1 MLFPQ
6 QELNNNNVETYTQTL
21 DAGGECE
28 YITGFNRWGAS
39 VMKLGSPPFVGWRR
53 LISAI
58 AIIVGCLFAPAY
70 CQTPD
75 VALLLQQTP
84 AKGGV
89 MTPIAGVYHFELNS
103 EVTLTAVPKPGYQF
117 VYWLG
122 DVSDPAAT
130 NTIVYLDKPKVIIAV
145 FEQSEYGVLAAE
157 EGMPGGGGGGG
168 GLVTT
173 VANYGQTGGI
183 SGGWRRRGKPENKQ
197 VCIFE
202 RNRSDTRTRH
212 GCIVSSG

>member
-1 MLFPQ
+1 
-6 QELNNNNVETYTQTL
+6 
-21 DAGGECE
+21 
-28 YITGFNRWGAS
+28 
-39 VMKLGSPPFVGWRR
+39 MKLGSPPFVGWRG

-58 AIIVGCLFAPAY
+58 AIIVGWLFAPAY

-130 NTIVYLDKPKVIIAV
+130 NTIVYLDKTKIIIAV
-145 FEQSEYGVLAAE
+145 FEQSEYGVLAGE

-168 GLVTT
+168 GGAGGVKPKLRKPVYPKSSEVIPEPATGVLLVLGSLF
-173 VANYGQTGGI
+173 AFA
-183 SGGWRRRGKPENKQ
+183 RRGVK
-197 VCIFE
+197 
-202 RNRSDTRTRH
+202 NRLYSK
-212 GCIVSSG
+212 

>member
-1 MLFPQ
+1 
-6 QELNNNNVETYTQTL
+6 
-21 DAGGECE
+21 
-28 YITGFNRWGAS
+28 
-39 VMKLGSPPFVGWRR
+39 MKPGSPTFVGWKG

-70 CQTPD
+70 CQTSD
-75 VALLLQQTP
+75 VSLLLQQTP

-89 MTPIAGVYHFELNS
+89 MTPNAGVYHFELNS

-145 FEQSEYGVLAAE
+145 FEESEYGGLAVE
-157 EGMPGGGGGGG
+157 EGLPGGGGGGS
-168 GLVTT
+168 GLVAT
-173 VANYGQTGGI
+173 VANYGQTGGM
-183 SGGWRRRGKPENKQ
+183 SGGGGGSPKLSK
-197 VCIFE
+197 
-202 RNRSDTRTRH
+202 S
-212 GCIVSSG
+212 VSSKGTEVIPEPATGVLLVLGSLFAFIKRGVKNRP